1 MYIYNNVGA
10 KLQISIYT
18 QQHYRKI
25 SVVKPALTMH
35 MFFLFFMWFSGCIGM
50 FLF

>member
-25 SVVKPALTMH
+25 C
-35 MFFLFFMWFSGCIGM
+35 FNFMRH
-50 FLF
+50 